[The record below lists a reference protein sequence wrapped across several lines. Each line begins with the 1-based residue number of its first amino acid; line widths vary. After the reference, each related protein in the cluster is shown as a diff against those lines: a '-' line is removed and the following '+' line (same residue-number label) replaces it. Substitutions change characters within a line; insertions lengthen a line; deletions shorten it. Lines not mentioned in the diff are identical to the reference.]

1 MTKERHT
8 PFLGLGF
15 DVVREKGEKEVLI
28 LMKIFMCD
36 DILGDAKEKE
46 RERKTSLI
54 IVTPL
59 LLLNVVVI
67 FFVVFV
73 LCVNFYLL
81 QIKKADENK
90 LVVRV
95 SVAYFIVLLRGQ
107 LQKRQ
112 SVQLDASTVIGQFGA
127 QLAHRDASVLF

>member
-1 MTKERHT
+1 
-8 PFLGLGF
+8 
-15 DVVREKGEKEVLI
+15 
-28 LMKIFMCD
+28 MCD
-36 DILGDAKEKE
+36 DILLRYERERE
-46 RERKTSLI
+46 RERKKQSLI

-81 QIKKADENK
+81 QIKKAENK

>member
-1 MTKERHT
+1 MTY
-8 PFLGLGF
+8 
-15 DVVREKGEKEVLI
+15 
-28 LMKIFMCD
+28 C
-36 DILGDAKEKE
+36 DAKEKE
-46 RERKTSLI
+46 REREKQSLI

-59 LLLNVVVI
+59 LLLNVVI

-73 LCVNFYLL
+73 LLCVNFYLL
-81 QIKKADENK
+81 QIKKAENK

>member
-1 MTKERHT
+1 MRKR
-8 PFLGLGF
+8 
-15 DVVREKGEKEVLI
+15 K
-28 LMKIFMCD
+28 
-36 DILGDAKEKE
+36 
-46 RERKTSLI
+46 RERKT
-54 IVTPL
+54 IVHS
-59 LLLNVVVI
+59 NAAAVVERRH
-67 FFVVFV
+67 FHCCCV

-81 QIKKADENK
+81 QIKKAENK

>member
-1 MTKERHT
+1 MFGRHIAM
-8 PFLGLGF
+8 
-15 DVVREKGEKEVLI
+15 RKRK
-28 LMKIFMCD
+28 
-36 DILGDAKEKE
+36 
-46 RERKTSLI
+46 RERKT
-54 IVTPL
+54 IVHS
-59 LLLNVVVI
+59 NAAVVERRHFLCCVL
-67 FFVVFV
+67 

-81 QIKKADENK
+81 QIKKAENK

>member
-1 MTKERHT
+1 M
-8 PFLGLGF
+8 
-15 DVVREKGEKEVLI
+15 
-28 LMKIFMCD
+28 D
-36 DILGDAKEKE
+36 DILRCERERE
-46 RERKTSLI
+46 RERKT
-54 IVTPL
+54 IV
-59 LLLNVVVI
+59 NSNAAVVERRHFLCCVL
-67 FFVVFV
+67 

-81 QIKKADENK
+81 QIKKAENK

>member
-1 MTKERHT
+1 
-8 PFLGLGF
+8 
-15 DVVREKGEKEVLI
+15 
-28 LMKIFMCD
+28 MKIFMCD
-36 DILGDAKEKE
+36 DILLRCERERE
-46 RERKTSLI
+46 RERKKQSLI

-73 LCVNFYLL
+73 LCANFYLL
-81 QIKKADENK
+81 QIKKAENK

>member
-1 MTKERHT
+1 
-8 PFLGLGF
+8 
-15 DVVREKGEKEVLI
+15 
-28 LMKIFMCD
+28 MKIFMCD
-36 DILGDAKEKE
+36 DILLRCERERE
-46 RERKTSLI
+46 RERKT
-54 IVTPL
+54 IVV
-59 LLLNVVVI
+59 NSNAAVVERRHFLCCVL
-67 FFVVFV
+67 

-81 QIKKADENK
+81 QIKKAENK
-90 LVVRV
+90 LVRV

>member
-1 MTKERHT
+1 MTY
-8 PFLGLGF
+8 
-15 DVVREKGEKEVLI
+15 
-28 LMKIFMCD
+28 C
-36 DILGDAKEKE
+36 DAKEKE
-46 RERKTSLI
+46 RERERKT
-54 IVTPL
+54 IV
-59 LLLNVVVI
+59 NSNAAVVERRHCLCC
-67 FFVVFV
+67 V

-81 QIKKADENK
+81 QIKKAENK

>member
-1 MTKERHT
+1 
-8 PFLGLGF
+8 
-15 DVVREKGEKEVLI
+15 
-28 LMKIFMCD
+28 MKIFMCD
-36 DILGDAKEKE
+36 DILLRCERERE
-46 RERKTSLI
+46 RERKT
-54 IVTPL
+54 IVNNSNAAAVEGRHFL
-59 LLLNVVVI
+59 CCVL
-67 FFVVFV
+67 

-81 QIKKADENK
+81 QIKKAENK
-90 LVVRV
+90 LVLRV

>member
-1 MTKERHT
+1 MTY
-8 PFLGLGF
+8 
-15 DVVREKGEKEVLI
+15 
-28 LMKIFMCD
+28 C
-36 DILGDAKEKE
+36 DAKEKE
-46 RERKTSLI
+46 REREKQSLI

-59 LLLNVVVI
+59 LLLNVVI

-81 QIKKADENK
+81 QIKKAENK
-90 LVVRV
+90 LVRV

>member
-1 MTKERHT
+1 M
-8 PFLGLGF
+8 
-15 DVVREKGEKEVLI
+15 
-28 LMKIFMCD
+28 D
-36 DILGDAKEKE
+36 DILRCE
-46 RERKTSLI
+46 REREREREKQSLR
-54 IVTPL
+54 VTPL

-81 QIKKADENK
+81 QIKKAENK

-127 QLAHRDASVLF
+127 QLAHRNASVLF

>member
-1 MTKERHT
+1 M
-8 PFLGLGF
+8 
-15 DVVREKGEKEVLI
+15 
-28 LMKIFMCD
+28 D
-36 DILGDAKEKE
+36 DILRCE
-46 RERKTSLI
+46 REREREREKQSLR
-54 IVTPL
+54 VTPL
-59 LLLNVVVI
+59 LLLNVVI

-81 QIKKADENK
+81 QIKKAENK

>member
-1 MTKERHT
+1 MRKRK
-8 PFLGLGF
+8 
-15 DVVREKGEKEVLI
+15 R
-28 LMKIFMCD
+28 
-36 DILGDAKEKE
+36 E
-46 RERKTSLI
+46 RERKT
-54 IVTPL
+54 IV
-59 LLLNVVVI
+59 NSNAAVVERRHFLCCVL
-67 FFVVFV
+67 

-81 QIKKADENK
+81 QIKKAENK
-90 LVVRV
+90 LVRV

>member
-1 MTKERHT
+1 MTYY
-8 PFLGLGF
+8 
-15 DVVREKGEKEVLI
+15 
-28 LMKIFMCD
+28 C
-36 DILGDAKEKE
+36 DAKEKE
-46 RERKTSLI
+46 REREKQSLI

-59 LLLNVVVI
+59 LLLNVVI
-67 FFVVFV
+67 FFVVFL
-73 LCVNFYLL
+73 LCVKFYLL
-81 QIKKADENK
+81 QIKKAENK
-90 LVVRV
+90 LVRV

>member
-1 MTKERHT
+1 MTYY
-8 PFLGLGF
+8 
-15 DVVREKGEKEVLI
+15 
-28 LMKIFMCD
+28 C
-36 DILGDAKEKE
+36 DAKEKE
-46 RERKTSLI
+46 REREKQSLI

-59 LLLNVVVI
+59 LLLNVVI

-81 QIKKADENK
+81 QIKKAENK

>member
-1 MTKERHT
+1 MTY
-8 PFLGLGF
+8 
-15 DVVREKGEKEVLI
+15 
-28 LMKIFMCD
+28 C
-36 DILGDAKEKE
+36 DAKEKE
-46 RERKTSLI
+46 REREKKT
-54 IVTPL
+54 IVV
-59 LLLNVVVI
+59 NSNAAVVERRH
-67 FFVVFV
+67 FLCCV

-81 QIKKADENK
+81 QIKKAENK
-90 LVVRV
+90 LVRV

>member
-1 MTKERHT
+1 
-8 PFLGLGF
+8 
-15 DVVREKGEKEVLI
+15 
-28 LMKIFMCD
+28 MCD
-36 DILGDAKEKE
+36 DILLRCERERE
-46 RERKTSLI
+46 RERKKQSLI

>member
-1 MTKERHT
+1 MTY
-8 PFLGLGF
+8 
-15 DVVREKGEKEVLI
+15 
-28 LMKIFMCD
+28 C
-36 DILGDAKEKE
+36 DAKEKE
-46 RERKTSLI
+46 REREKQSWL

-59 LLLNVVVI
+59 LLNVVI

-81 QIKKADENK
+81 QIKKAENK
-90 LVVRV
+90 LVRV

-112 SVQLDASTVIGQFGA
+112 SVQLDASTVIGQLGA

>member
-1 MTKERHT
+1 
-8 PFLGLGF
+8 
-15 DVVREKGEKEVLI
+15 
-28 LMKIFMCD
+28 MCD
-36 DILGDAKEKE
+36 DILRCERERE
-46 RERKTSLI
+46 RERKT
-54 IVTPL
+54 IVVNSNAAVDERRHFL
-59 LLLNVVVI
+59 CCVL
-67 FFVVFV
+67 

-81 QIKKADENK
+81 QIKKAENK
-90 LVVRV
+90 LVRV

>member
-1 MTKERHT
+1 MTYY
-8 PFLGLGF
+8 
-15 DVVREKGEKEVLI
+15 
-28 LMKIFMCD
+28 C
-36 DILGDAKEKE
+36 DAKEKE
-46 RERKTSLI
+46 REREKQSLI

-81 QIKKADENK
+81 QIKKAENK

>member
-1 MTKERHT
+1 MIPYILNT
-8 PFLGLGF
+8 
-15 DVVREKGEKEVLI
+15 REKGEKGGFDFDENLCVW
-28 LMKIFMCD
+28 MTYC
-36 DILGDAKEKE
+36 DAKEKE
-46 RERKTSLI
+46 REREKQSLI

-59 LLLNVVVI
+59 LLLNVVI

-81 QIKKADENK
+81 QIKKAENK

>member
-1 MTKERHT
+1 
-8 PFLGLGF
+8 
-15 DVVREKGEKEVLI
+15 
-28 LMKIFMCD
+28 MKIFMCD
-36 DILGDAKEKE
+36 DILLRCERERE
-46 RERKTSLI
+46 RERKT
-54 IVTPL
+54 IV
-59 LLLNVVVI
+59 NNSNAAAVVERRRHFLCCVL
-67 FFVVFV
+67 

-81 QIKKADENK
+81 QIKKAENK
-90 LVVRV
+90 LVRV

>member
-1 MTKERHT
+1 
-8 PFLGLGF
+8 
-15 DVVREKGEKEVLI
+15 
-28 LMKIFMCD
+28 MKIFMCD
-36 DILGDAKEKE
+36 DILLRCERERE
-46 RERKTSLI
+46 RERKKQSLI

-81 QIKKADENK
+81 QIKKAENK
-90 LVVRV
+90 LVRV

>member
-1 MTKERHT
+1 MIPYILNT
-8 PFLGLGF
+8 
-15 DVVREKGEKEVLI
+15 REKGEKGGFDFDENLCVW
-28 LMKIFMCD
+28 MTYC
-36 DILGDAKEKE
+36 DAKEKE
-46 RERKTSLI
+46 REREKQSLI

-59 LLLNVVVI
+59 LLLNVVI

-81 QIKKADENK
+81 QIKKAENK
-90 LVVRV
+90 LVRV

>member
-1 MTKERHT
+1 MTY
-8 PFLGLGF
+8 
-15 DVVREKGEKEVLI
+15 
-28 LMKIFMCD
+28 C
-36 DILGDAKEKE
+36 DAKEKE
-46 RERKTSLI
+46 REREKQSLI

-59 LLLNVVVI
+59 LLLNVVI

-81 QIKKADENK
+81 QIKKAENK

>member
-1 MTKERHT
+1 MIPYILNT
-8 PFLGLGF
+8 
-15 DVVREKGEKEVLI
+15 REKGEKGGFDFDENLCVW
-28 LMKIFMCD
+28 MTYYC
-36 DILGDAKEKE
+36 DAKEKE
-46 RERKTSLI
+46 REREKQSLI

-59 LLLNVVVI
+59 LLLNVVI

-81 QIKKADENK
+81 QIKKAENK
-90 LVVRV
+90 LVRV

>member
-1 MTKERHT
+1 M
-8 PFLGLGF
+8 
-15 DVVREKGEKEVLI
+15 
-28 LMKIFMCD
+28 D
-36 DILGDAKEKE
+36 DILRCERERE
-46 RERKTSLI
+46 RERKT
-54 IVTPL
+54 IVV
-59 LLLNVVVI
+59 NSNAAVVERRHFLCCVL
-67 FFVVFV
+67 

-81 QIKKADENK
+81 QIKKAENK
-90 LVVRV
+90 LVRV

>member
-1 MTKERHT
+1 
-8 PFLGLGF
+8 
-15 DVVREKGEKEVLI
+15 
-28 LMKIFMCD
+28 MCD
-36 DILGDAKEKE
+36 DILLRCERERE
-46 RERKTSLI
+46 RERKKQSLI

-81 QIKKADENK
+81 QIKKAENK